1 MKDNNK
7 KYVVGID
14 IGGTNFRIGLVSQEG
29 TLSHFQKKPSAPI
42 FGDHATERLAEE
54 IESYLREIDQSV
66 SAVVIGV
73 PSVVSRDKK
82 TILNTPNL
90 KGFNNINIVDPLS
103 KRLDMPVYMDRDVN
117 FLLQNDLKGCSLD
130 ENGTVIGI
138 YIGTGYGNSLY
149 INGQFLYGKNGVAGE
164 MGHTPLYGL
173 HRDCPCGNTG
183 CVELLCSGKHLQE
196 LRQEHFPDTDISEIF
211 SKHRDDPVLVD
222 YIKTLALPIATEI
235 TLFDP
240 DTVVIAGG
248 VLFMNDFPKEL
259 LVSEIV
265 KNVRKPYP
273 AENLDIRFPQHK
285 QESGVLGGAVYA
297 FRKLKEEHRL

>member
-1 MKDNNK
+1 MMDK

-14 IGGTNFRIGLVSQEG
+14 IGGTNFRIGLVSQDGE
-29 TLSHFQKKPSAPI
+29 LSHFQKKPSAPI
-42 FGDHATERLAEE
+42 FGECATERLAEE
-54 IESYLREIDQSV
+54 IESYLKEIDHPA

-90 KGFNNINIVDPLS
+90 EGFNNINIVDPLS
-103 KRLDMPVYMDRDVN
+103 ERLQIPVYMDRDVH
-117 FLLQNDLKGCSLD
+117 FLLQNDLKSCSLD
-130 ENGTVIGI
+130 EKSTVIGI

-173 HRDCPCGNTG
+173 HRDCPCGNNG

-196 LRQEHFPDTDISEIF
+196 LRQEYFPDTDISEIF
-211 SKHRDDPVLVD
+211 SKYRSDPVLVE
-222 YIKTLALPIATEI
+222 YVKTLALPIATEI

-248 VLFMNDFPKEL
+248 VLFMKDFPKDL
-259 LVSEIV
+259 LLSEIIR
-265 KNVRKPYP
+265 NVRKPYP
-273 AENLDIRFPQHK
+273 AENLDVRFPQHR
-285 QESGVLGGAVYA
+285 QESGVLGGAIYA
-297 FRKLKEEHRL
+297 FHKLKEEQKL